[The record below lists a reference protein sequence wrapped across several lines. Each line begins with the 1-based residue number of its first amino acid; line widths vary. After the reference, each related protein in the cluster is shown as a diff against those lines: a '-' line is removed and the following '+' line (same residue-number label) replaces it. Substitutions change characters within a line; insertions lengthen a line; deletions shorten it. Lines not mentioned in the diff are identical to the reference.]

1 MHILFLTHY
10 FPPEVGAPQ
19 ARIFETCRQLV
30 ELGHEVTV
38 LTGFPHYP
46 GGRIFDGYRWRLFMK
61 EEMEGVRVV
70 RSWVYATRN
79 RGSLHRVANQFSFAL
94 SSLAGSLLVGGCNV
108 MVVESPPLFLGVSGY
123 VIGRLK
129 RAPFMFYVADLWPES
144 AVVLGVLRGR
154 VAIKMAKLMES
165 FIYRRATWVAGVTEG
180 ICCAL
185 LREGVPARKIVHLT
199 NGVDTTF
206 FQPVADRK
214 KARDDLLSAQGFV
227 AMYAGTI
234 GLAQGLGVA
243 LDAAK
248 LLADEG
254 VSFLLIGD
262 GAEKERLVI
271 RAQVEGIENVRFLPT
286 QERDRM
292 PAIISAA
299 DVFLVTLKGEPLF
312 EAALPSKIFEAM
324 ACARPLV
331 LVARGEAAD
340 LVGRSGAGLVVE
352 PDDPRL
358 LADAILKIKG
368 DSALGRSMGRS
379 GRLLVERN
387 FDRVALVRR
396 LEEKLSRV
404 GKENGDR
411 S

>member
-1 MHILFLTHY
+1 
-10 FPPEVGAPQ
+10 
-19 ARIFETCRQLV
+19 
-30 ELGHEVTV
+30 
-38 LTGFPHYP
+38 
-46 GGRIFDGYRWRLFMK
+46 MK
-61 EEMEGVRVV
+61 EEMDGVRVV
-70 RSWVYATRN
+70 RSWVYATCN
-79 RGSLHRVANQFSFAL
+79 RSSPHRIANQLSFAL
-94 SSLAGSLLVGGCNV
+94 SSLAGSLLVGGCDV

-123 VIGRLK
+123 AIGRLK

-154 VAIKMAKLMES
+154 VAIKMAKLLES
-165 FIYRRATWVAGVTEG
+165 FIYRRATWVVGVTEG

-185 LREGVPARKIVHLT
+185 LREGVPARKVVHLT

-206 FQPVADRK
+206 FRPVADRE
-214 KARDDLLSAQGFV
+214 KARENLLSSQGFV

-262 GAEKERLVI
+262 GAEKDRLMV
-271 RAQVEGIENVRFLPT
+271 RAEVEGIENVRFLPA
-286 QERDRM
+286 QDRERM
-292 PAIISAA
+292 PAIINAA

-324 ACARPLV
+324 ACARPIV
-331 LVARGEAAD
+331 LAARGEAAD

-358 LADAILKIKG
+358 LADAILKIKE
-368 DSALGRSMGRS
+368 DPALGGSMGRS

-387 FDRVALVRR
+387 FERMALVRR
-396 LEEKLSRV
+396 LEEKLSGVR
-404 GKENGDR
+404 KENGDR